1 MLNTHRFNSLHVLS
15 SLVAL
20 LVALAIAPSLL
31 AVDEVQQS
39 PKVTDSSVDMTND
52 QWVPLRPL
60 AEHPR
65 TSVNVVEQLRRN
77 HYIRKPVDDALSSAM
92 FDKYLSMLDGN
103 RSYFLASD
111 IQTFESL
118 RFTLDDALK
127 DSDLGPAFYIFNR
140 YQQRLLERLNY
151 SLSSLE
157 QGVDQFD
164 FTAEES
170 LLIDREAAPWPVDSL
185 DQDDLWRRRLKA
197 QILSLHLNDKEP
209 EEISEILTKR
219 LRNQIKMAKRNK
231 SEDAFQLYMNAFA
244 STFDPHTQY
253 FSPRTSENFNI
264 NMSLSLE
271 GIGAVLKSED
281 DATSIVRLVPAG
293 PAAKSKAIKPTDKI
307 TAVGQGAN
315 GPMVDIV
322 GWRLDDVVELIRGPR
337 GSKVQLEVMGANT
350 DDKTSRR
357 VTIVRNT
364 IKLEEQAAQA
374 KIIEVNQPQAFG
386 LTPVSKTNNDTPM
399 RIGVIEIPTFYIDF
413 KAQQQGIEDFRST
426 TRDVRRLINR
436 LRAENIEGLIID
448 LRSNGGGSL
457 QEADSM
463 TGLFIG
469 AGPTVQVKAAR
480 RQANVY
486 RSTVDQVAWSGP
498 LAVMVN
504 RLSASAS
511 EIFAGAIQDYERG
524 VVIGSQTFG
533 KGTVQTLIPLNRGQL
548 KLTAA
553 KFYRISGEST
563 QHQGVTPDVTFP
575 TLVDASRIGESTL
588 DDAMPWDMIRPAV
601 FTPINRMSANI
612 GALRQRHEQRASND
626 PHFDYYHALRARS
639 EEKSEQQYLSLNE
652 GSRRAEKS
660 ADDDWRLALENRLRV
675 ATNKAPA
682 SDLEELEA
690 LVEAEAEM
698 LGDDAAMDAAVITNT
713 AEAAEESAIAATASL
728 ERVGDDPL
736 LLEAGNIVADLV
748 QIRLSEHS
756 NPEYAN
762 GPAPALS
769 GSVATAPSES

>member
-151 SLSSLE
+151 SLSLLE
-157 QGVDQFD
+157 QGIDQFD

-209 EEISEILTKR
+209 AEISEILTKR

-601 FTPINRMSANI
+601 FTPIDRLSANI
-612 GALRQRHEQRASND
+612 GALRLRHAQRAAND